1 MEQRLTVDS
10 NSSNSMQKGD
20 TRKVE
25 ASEILNRSGRGNG
38 QEIEH
43 AFALDL
49 DQSGMKNIEWEK
61 KN

>member
-1 MEQRLTVDS
+1 
-10 NSSNSMQKGD
+10 MQKGD

-25 ASEILNRSGRGNG
+25 ASEILNRSGRGNV